1 MSATEDPVIDLL
13 NPEYYINREL
23 SHLQFNIRVLE
34 QALDETHPL
43 LERLFFLC
51 IFSSNLDEFFEVRV
65 AGLKQQLAF
74 GRETAGADGLHAGQ
88 VLKQINEIC
97 TNTLERQYDILND
110 VIFPA
115 LAQENIR
122 FLRRATWTEE
132 QQAWVKE
139 YFFNEVLP
147 ICSPIGL
154 DPSHPFPRL
163 VNKSL

>member
-1 MSATEDPVIDLL
+1 MSATDDTVIDLH
-13 NPEYYINREL
+13 NSEYYINREL

-88 VLKQINEIC
+88 VLKQINDMC
-97 TNTLERQYDILND
+97 TNTLKYQLTSCFIH
-110 VIFPA
+110 
-115 LAQENIR
+115 
-122 FLRRATWTEE
+122 RRLMVWHI
-132 QQAWVKE
+132 Q
-139 YFFNEVLP
+139 
-147 ICSPIGL
+147 I
-154 DPSHPFPRL
+154 
-163 VNKSL
+163 